1 MFQLSGLVTALRLE
15 HRHDDG
21 SWSTL
26 EPRPSHHDPAEHDPE
41 RDWANGRIYVC
52 SSCNEEVRV
61 TDLASEDGPGSVKP

>member
-1 MFQLSGLVTALRLE
+1 MFQLSGLEAALRLE
-15 HRHDDG
+15 HRHNDG

-41 RDWANGRIYVC
+41 RDWAHGRIYVC

-61 TDLASEDGPGSVKP
+61 TDRASEGDPAKP